1 MLSQFLRL
9 LKSCDTKSLAH
20 VCFWIG
26 DSLADLLPGADNGVH
41 PADIPEYFHHIEY
54 LISMARVDDDFVSNW
69 RLITNKQLY
78 SSAIR
83 SLPFTKIEQ
92 KTATSFVN
100 VWKRILMPIVDSA
113 SHDICYLLVHNKLP
127 VKERL
132 FRVNL
137 IGDPYCSICPGT
149 QLCDIDHFF
158 CSCLRVKEAWLLIKN
173 SIHNLIGSAPPD
185 YQLVRFSFPKC
196 NFENEVIWLMG
207 SYVREL
213 WTELYFNEKKPL

>member
-1 MLSQFLRL
+1 
-9 LKSCDTKSLAH
+9 
-20 VCFWIG
+20 
-26 DSLADLLPGADNGVH
+26 
-41 PADIPEYFHHIEY
+41 
-54 LISMARVDDDFVSNW
+54 
-69 RLITNKQLY
+69 
-78 SSAIR
+78 
-83 SLPFTKIEQ
+83 
-92 KTATSFVN
+92 
-100 VWKRILMPIVDSA
+100 MPIVDSA

-213 WTELYFNEKKPL
+213 WKELYFNEEAIIKTEEFFGYLKFKFRADQLGARQQLRNISDIL